1 LHDAFESLYDEFRK
15 LSSKYCS
22 LKKIHI
28 CLFVKKDI
36 LKKRTCIVID
46 DSKMINQLKDE
57 NKVFKEKVD
66 KLNSTSLNLHKVLR
80 F

>member
-1 LHDAFESLYDEFRK
+1 
-15 LSSKYCS
+15 
-22 LKKIHI
+22 
-28 CLFVKKDI
+28 
-36 LKKRTCIVID
+36 
-46 DSKMINQLKDE
+46 MINQLEDE